1 LQARLNYCEPG
12 ITEREPAALDNLAE
26 HEPKSP
32 MIASPAVDNLK
43 PLQLSMVSPKKRPQA
58 ESAQPSPS
66 G

>member
-32 MIASPAVDNLK
+32 MIASPAADNLK
-43 PLQLSMVSPKKRPQA
+43 PLHLVAEIVSHTADRLERVA
-58 ESAQPSPS
+58 
-66 G
+66 